1 MRAALFLLKKSYKSF
16 VRSSVRIHIK
26 ICLRA
31 AQNNDGEKIPG
42 QASFEIK
49 RKIYGARRAKN
60 AESKIEMIHGQSVA
74 RARIKFLSL
83 NSFGS
88 ALFLTNLSLAR
99 LSGKTNNQMVT
110 MFNWPPVFCVWRA
123 HTAPARE

>member
-1 MRAALFLLKKSYKSF
+1 M
-16 VRSSVRIHIK
+16 RIHIK

-74 RARIKFLSL
+74 RANKIPFIKFIWLGA
-83 NSFGS
+83 F
-88 ALFLTNLSLAR
+88 
-99 LSGKTNNQMVT
+99 
-110 MFNWPPVFCVWRA
+110 FN
-123 HTAPARE
+123 

>member
-1 MRAALFLLKKSYKSF
+1 LSGAL
-16 VRSSVRIHIK
+16 RVRIHIK

-31 AQNNDGEKIPG
+31 AQNNDGEKMPG

-74 RARIKFLSL
+74 RAR
-83 NSFGS
+83 
-88 ALFLTNLSLAR
+88 
-99 LSGKTNNQMVT
+99 
-110 MFNWPPVFCVWRA
+110 
-123 HTAPARE
+123 E